1 MTTVV
6 LGDFNEWFWPAS
18 LRGALGTRAAS
29 ADAVCD
35 VSVLVSAL
43 SSRPYFLLAPD
54 AMRASFVDRSA
65 RIVSDHLP
73 VVADIQIC

>member
-1 MTTVV
+1 M
-6 LGDFNEWFWPAS
+6 
-18 LRGALGTRAAS
+18 
-29 ADAVCD
+29 
-35 VSVLVSAL
+35 
-43 SSRPYFLLAPD
+43 LLARLPARTQYATFPSWYPLFRLDRIFCPPPD